1 MKSLSTFDHCAK
13 ILPIGI
19 ICGGKIP
26 GEDVGNITRSAV
38 RSISCG
44 ILYSW
49 GIMLPTT
56 ARDPSRILAEQGY
69 KHVLLLAKAK
79 VFRLGD
85 PSFNPKD
92 MEPFM
97 AIKAQLTITLKQIA
111 ADLADKHEVSKKL
124 MNEILSDD
132 LVEALV
138 NNLKKG
144 NRVRLGGLGILQV
157 KARAARTGRNPA
169 TGETIQI
176 PAKKKIAFRPAKEL
190 KESVGA

>member
-1 MKSLSTFDHCAK
+1 
-13 ILPIGI
+13 
-19 ICGGKIP
+19 
-26 GEDVGNITRSAV
+26 
-38 RSISCG
+38 
-44 ILYSW
+44 
-49 GIMLPTT
+49 
-56 ARDPSRILAEQGY
+56 
-69 KHVLLLAKAK
+69 
-79 VFRLGD
+79 
-85 PSFNPKD
+85 
-92 MEPFM
+92 M